1 VQIFYSKKKQ
11 ELEEIAQK
19 NVKISGKK
27 KLSFALCHDPE
38 VKKMKKQM
46 LNKCLNRAR
55 LVKLAHIIEKMT
67 LRNPRGEVRF
77 APLEKTII
85 FIVNN

>member
-1 VQIFYSKKKQ
+1 LRRFFTPKRRVRRNCTKKG
-11 ELEEIAQK
+11 ENI
-19 NVKISGKK
+19 GKK

-85 FIVNN
+85 FIVNS